1 MAKTS
6 THLIAAGLALGIATA
21 AAARAAHADDD
32 GPIRINR
39 PGAYALRHDIK
50 LRKDGVAVRITADN
64 VTLDLKGRSLV
75 GPGGKAGI
83 GILIASAKNVH
94 VKNGSLSRF
103 GFAVQVEDSRNVKI
117 EGLQITGLDLGGP
130 PPGEVGIHVLN
141 SRGLE
146 VTRNVIVDVFLGIF
160 VRGGGSGGNR
170 IAGNTLTGG
179 EQGQLGVCYNPDASG
194 SPAGPSGDL
203 VYNNLISRF
212 NVGIQ
217 TMTHSLGNI
226 FRENAIAFAQKA
238 VEELSPPGAN
248 LFEDNSSVAL
258 P

>member
-1 MAKTS
+1 MAKTG
-6 THLIAAGLALGIATA
+6 THVAAVGLALGVA
-21 AAARAAHADDD
+21 AAAVPAHGDDG
-32 GPIRINR
+32 GPIRIRR
-39 PGAYALRHDIK
+39 PGVYALRHDIK

-83 GILIASAKNVH
+83 GILIAGASNVR
-94 VKNGSLSRF
+94 VENGSISRF
-103 GFAVQVEDSRNVKI
+103 GFGVQVEDSSNVKV

-146 VTRNVIVDVFLGIF
+146 VTRTVIVDVFLGIF
-160 VRGGGSGGNR
+160 VRGGASGGNR

-179 EQGQLGVCYNPDASG
+179 SQGQLGICYNPDGSG

-203 VYNNLISRF
+203 VHGNLVSRF

-217 TMTHSLGNI
+217 TMPQSLGNV
-226 FRENAIAFAQKA
+226 FRQNAIAFAQKA